1 MICNC
6 ILNHSNGR
14 RACRTASIPSS
25 FPLSTPLSS
34 LGKFETSRQ
43 LDRKQSTNQF
53 RKVQE
58 IREIQTKHFQFRIPY
73 KMSATSG

>member
-1 MICNC
+1 MAEEHVV
-6 ILNHSNGR
+6 LPGSLQ
-14 RACRTASIPSS
+14 
-25 FPLSTPLSS
+25 FPTLYSTPLSS